1 VTAKVS
7 ALTLERDGNKIKAS
21 FKVPSWMSDT
31 SKDDHACWIDHE
43 LRMDREYANGTAVKP
58 ISMFVGNWDG
68 PDITKTGADRY
79 WIRGQERSSTVE
91 KNYDRSWYHPVKLN
105 IFCKKVVWGAF
116 GGNGLVGAGWGASMQ
131 NIGPI
136 VWAQRTIGLPRKP
149 SVSWA
154 YDQSNAKATVTIRTD
169 EGADWNERYDT
180 MYQVVIRKADGKEAT
195 LRKWTASRATEI
207 NATFDLSPYLG
218 RNMGI
223 GKYITIKCQA
233 YARGM
238 AGDNP
243 SPANPVTV
251 TRSVY
256 WPSAATIGA
265 ITCSS
270 KSNTGRVTVSV
281 TPGKAFKT
289 TTQLQLQRAFNADKN
304 WNGSGGSWSDVSG
317 ATDNGDCS
325 ALYDTYRDV
334 DPEPGIYTFYR
345 VKSSRD
351 QYTQYSAIKRAD
363 CLYTAKPKYSC
374 SATVGIVSVT
384 PISSGDAA
392 TVIMGWSDAT
402 SNYGWE
408 LSWSDNKGAW
418 NSTTTPTKIE
428 YDPTSGMAE
437 HDSSSK
443 SKSYKQTKTLRIDD
457 LTPGTTYYV
466 RMRRKREIDSTSH
479 YSAYS
484 TIFSFTTE
492 SAKDDRCGIISTSP
506 SKNGTSCVV
515 VVGFTE
521 DAANTGTELSWSTS
535 SGAWSSDSETPTT
548 STYTASGSDSSTKW
562 AKQVSLT
569 VSNLAVGTT
578 YYVRARRYKETSGT
592 TTYTPYS
599 AIQKFVTE
607 SAADDQ
613 AFIVSVDPATTGET
627 ATVVVG
633 FNEGNPNTG
642 TEIQWSTDRY
652 AWQSNKSP
660 ESMTATWGR
669 TAWSGGAYAY
679 KQTVY
684 LRDLIPG
691 KTYYIKARRYLEGG
705 GNTDYSKWSPL
716 QSFKTPRV
724 TAANDK
730 CAIVSV
736 TKHSDGQG
744 ANVIV
749 GWTED
754 TANDSTELTW
764 STDKD
769 AWHSNQQPSSLQ
781 ADWSDNVSRDE
792 NWKKTQLIS
801 LHGLERGE
809 TYFIRARRY
818 RSDSEG
824 ETFSPYSPMS
834 SITLPAEKT
843 DEDVRCG
850 LISVTGQSDG
860 TSAVVVV
867 GWDGD
872 HTGCEVTWSTDPNA
886 WESSD
891 RPSSMTLDWQ
901 DAESKSENWSHT
913 STCYL
918 RGLEEG
924 VTHYVKARSYYEHN
938 GTSWSDYTGD
948 ISVTPY
954 GAPSSVALNAP
965 EAVARGESIECYWA
979 IASEMD
985 QVEWHIHEEGH
996 PNTSLADGTGT
1007 LCYGN
1012 IPADKYEGRDSI
1024 SFYVSAGC
1032 GGELTDSDI
1041 VSVGIA
1047 DYPMCELSCAAT
1059 LTAQPVSFEV
1069 YTDNDAATVLCALY
1083 AEGVTVSAPDGDKD
1097 QLRGDAVWS
1106 QLITPTWIDS
1116 VWGDTALRT
1125 QLSDAVTAAQD
1136 AYDDEVESATFIAT
1150 EDHEVLENVTYYLL
1164 SAGVYAPVEPVSVV
1178 NPASELW
1185 YEETDG
1191 EYVLTSDS
1199 SVVSGKVYYTRTGS
1213 GTEEDPYEYEP
1224 VDPVSVV
1231 DPSDEGWYVVSDT
1244 EKALAIAN
1252 LATGLADAQ
1261 AVLAAHPA
1269 DAACTTAT
1277 VVLPSE
1283 LEIWDGASYTL
1294 SAKAV
1299 EPVAGLTSDAAT
1311 CRFDVRWAHQAFA
1324 PAATLTVD
1332 SENRNVA
1339 ITLQS
1344 GTPAGDV
1351 VVIGESVEMGDGTF
1365 KSLAVDGKSVQGGT
1379 PTPDNPVDVQ
1389 VVESAQLLT
1398 FTPGT
1403 QTVNG
1408 ITSTIAAD
1416 GTWTLSGTAT
1426 ADVNIYY
1433 TPNNTIPIT
1442 AGDVVTI
1449 SGMPTEGYSS
1459 SNWRVALSGSGYF
1472 TTANGTLTSPSTGNR
1487 GCHVQVKS
1495 GYTMPSGWTAKPMMA
1510 RGSTVKPWTPHGCIG
1525 LQVGETVTPIDLQ
1538 GNVLASL
1545 PDGTRDELSIDST
1558 GAVTLT
1564 KRIGK
1569 SIFNGSENWISITA
1583 GSRVALSIADILQ
1596 NADANSKIGILCDY
1610 FVEKTMNESYSQVGV
1625 SSNNAM
1631 QQIVIRPSTENTSVE
1646 DWKTWLQTHNVTAYY
1661 KLATPQTIDLGVI
1674 TLPDI
1679 AQGESVSVSAAVT
1692 PSLTLTYHADGF
1704 LSTDVCDV
1712 YRMSPAGH
1720 QLVAESIPLDGELSD
1735 PYAPFGSGPL
1745 HYRVALR
1752 TPDGDFAFQD
1762 FPYTMKV
1769 VGSRFD
1775 WDGKFVELPYNLV
1788 LSESYK
1794 KDYEARSHSD
1804 GSVNGYYGPAVAMTF
1819 SLSSD
1824 VVKVDYETLRL
1835 LREMANYPG
1844 PVFCRSQNGLAFQGN
1859 VELNELGTSYNNS
1872 SMVAPISLNVTYEDL
1887 TDQYKCQGG
1896 DMNGLEPDYDPHGH
1910 DDGGEG

>member
-1 VTAKVS
+1 MVARVDQKVTNL
-7 ALTLERDGNKIKAS
+7 ALQRNGNSFTAS
-21 FKVPSWMSDT
+21 FKIPSFMTQQSYSRHVDWV
-31 SKDDHACWIDHE
+31 DHE
-43 LRMDREYANGTAVKP
+43 LRVDREGASPVFATINAHGIPSHPLSYT
-58 ISMFVGNWDG
+58 D
-68 PDITKTGADRY
+68 ADRF
-79 WIRGQERSSTVE
+79 WVTGVFTDTTVT
-91 KNYDRSWYHPVKLN
+91 KSFGRNRYHPVVPGRY
-105 IFCKKVVWGAF
+105 CKKAQWGAY
-116 GGNGLVGAGWGASMQ
+116 GGNEATGSGWGSSRK

-136 VWAQRTIGLPRKP
+136 VWASYTFQPPLKP
-149 SVSWA
+149 SVSWT
-154 YDQSNAKATVTIRTD
+154 YDKTQSTATVTIKTSD
-169 EGADWNERYDT
+169 GGDTPNERYDT
-180 MYQVVIRKADGKEAT
+180 MYQVIIRKADGKEAT

-218 RNMGI
+218 QNMGI

-265 ITCSS
+265 IVCSS

-281 TPGKAFKT
+281 TPGKAFAS
-289 TTQLQLQRAFNADKN
+289 TTQLQLQRAFSSDKN

-334 DPEPGIYTFYR
+334 DPDPGVYTFYR
-345 VKSSRD
+345 VKSTRD

-392 TVIMGWSDAT
+392 TVVMGWSDAT

-418 NSTTTPTKIE
+418 NSTTAPTKIE

-443 SKSYKQTKTLRIDD
+443 SKSYKQTKTLRIDN

-466 RMRRKREIDSTSH
+466 RMRRKREIDSTSY

-506 SKNGTSCVV
+506 SKNGTSCTV

-521 DAANTGTELSWSTS
+521 DTANTGTELSWSTS

-548 STYTASGSDSSTKW
+548 STYTASGSASSTKW

-569 VSNLAVGTT
+569 ISNLAVGTT

-627 ATVVVG
+627 ATVVIG
-633 FNEGNPNTG
+633 FNENNPNTG

-669 TAWSGGAYAY
+669 TAWADGAYAY

-684 LRDLIPG
+684 LRDLTPG

-705 GNTDYSKWSPL
+705 GDTDYSKWSPL
-716 QSFKTPRV
+716 QSFKTPRA

-730 CAIVSV
+730 CAIISV

-754 TANDSTELTW
+754 TANDATELTW

-781 ADWSDNVSRDE
+781 ADWSDDVSRDE

-824 ETFSPYSPMS
+824 DTFSPYSPMS

-850 LISVTGQSDG
+850 LVNVTGQSDG

-938 GTSWSDYTGD
+938 GTTWSDYTGD

-954 GAPSSVALNAP
+954 GAPSSVVLNAP

-985 QVEWHIHEEGH
+985 QVEWHIHEDGH

-1032 GGELTDSDI
+1032 GGELTDSDV

-1047 DYPMCELSCAAT
+1047 DYPTCEVSCAGT
-1059 LTAQPVSFEV
+1059 LTEQPVSFEV

-1116 VWGDTALRT
+1116 VWGNTALRT
-1125 QLSDAVTAAQD
+1125 QLYDAVNAAQD
-1136 AYDDEVESATFIAT
+1136 AYDDKVESSVFAAT
-1150 EDHEVLENVTYYLL
+1150 EDHEVAEGTVYYLF
-1164 SAGVYAPVEPVSVV
+1164 SAGIYTPVEPVSVV
-1178 NPASELW
+1178 NPISELW

-1191 EYVLTSDS
+1191 GYVLTSDS
-1199 SVVSGKVYYTRTGS
+1199 SVISGKAYYTRTGS
-1213 GTEEDPYEYEP
+1213 GTEEDPYEYEL
-1224 VDPVSVV
+1224 VDPVSAV
-1231 DPSDEGWYVVSDT
+1231 DPSAEGWYVVPDA
-1244 EKALAIAN
+1244 EEALEIAN
-1252 LATGLADAQ
+1252 LSTILSDAQ
-1261 AVLAAHPA
+1261 TALAAHPV
-1269 DAACTTAT
+1269 DGPCIMAT
-1277 VVLPSE
+1277 VALPSE
-1283 LEIWDGASYTL
+1283 LEIWDGAAYTI
-1294 SAKAV
+1294 SAKAI
-1299 EPVAGLTSDAAT
+1299 EPVANLTSAAAT
-1311 CRFDVRWAHQAFA
+1311 CRFRAEWEHQA
-1324 PAATLTVD
+1324 
-1332 SENRNVA
+1332 
-1339 ITLQS
+1339 
-1344 GTPAGDV
+1344 V
-1351 VVIGESVEMGDGTF
+1351 VP
-1365 KSLAVDGKSVQGGT
+1365 LALL
-1379 PTPDNPVDVQ
+1379 TPDLG
-1389 VVESAQLLT
+1389 ERS
-1398 FTPGT
+1398 
-1403 QTVNG
+1403 
-1408 ITSTIAAD
+1408 
-1416 GTWTLSGTAT
+1416 
-1426 ADVNIYY
+1426 
-1433 TPNNTIPIT
+1433 
-1442 AGDVVTI
+1442 VTI
-1449 SGMPTEGYSS
+1449 SLIPPNEAG
-1459 SNWRVALSGSGYF
+1459 
-1472 TTANGTLTSPSTGNR
+1472 
-1487 GCHVQVKS
+1487 
-1495 GYTMPSGWTAKPMMA
+1495 
-1510 RGSTVKPWTPHGCIG
+1510 
-1525 LQVGETVTPIDLQ
+1525 Q
-1538 GNVLASL
+1538 G
-1545 PDGTRDELSIDST
+1545 D
-1558 GAVTLT
+1558 
-1564 KRIGK
+1564 
-1569 SIFNGSENWISITA
+1569 
-1583 GSRVALSIADILQ
+1583 
-1596 NADANSKIGILCDY
+1596 LCD
-1610 FVEKTMNESYSQVGV
+1610 
-1625 SSNNAM
+1625 
-1631 QQIVIRPSTENTSVE
+1631 I
-1646 DWKTWLQTHNVTAYY
+1646 
-1661 KLATPQTIDLGVI
+1661 
-1674 TLPDI
+1674 
-1679 AQGESVSVSAAVT
+1679 
-1692 PSLTLTYHADGF
+1692 
-1704 LSTDVCDV
+1704 
-1712 YRMSPAGH
+1712 YRMSPAGY
-1720 QLVAESIPLDGELSD
+1720 QLVAESIPLDGEVSD
-1735 PYAPFGSGPL
+1735 PYAPFGSVNL
-1745 HYRVALR
+1745 SYRISLR
-1752 TPDGDFAFQD
+1752 TTDGDFAFKD

-1788 LSESYK
+1788 LSEGYQ
-1794 KDYEARSHSD
+1794 KDYEARTHSD
-1804 GSVNGYYGPAVAMTF
+1804 GSVNGYYGPAVDMSF

-1824 VVKVDYETLRL
+1824 VVKVDYETLKL

-1859 VELNELGTSYNNS
+1859 VELSELGTTYNNS
-1872 SMVAPISLNVTYEDL
+1872 SLVSPISLDITYENL
-1887 TDQYKCQGG
+1887 TDQYKCNGG
-1896 DMNGLEPDYDPHGH
+1896 GTV
-1910 DDGGEG
+1910 